1 MMNRPTKLAGQFFP
15 ADRQMVTEHCF
26 SKEAHSRMLL
36 FVSGNAWLY
45 EQYPE
50 KVQSRN
56 TLANALA
63 EIRPSL
69 AFSIL

>member
-1 MMNRPTKLAGQFFP
+1 MNRPTKLAGQFFP
-15 ADRQMVTEHCF
+15 ADRQTVTEHCF
-26 SKEAHSRMLL
+26 SKETHSRMLL

-45 EQYPE
+45 KQYSE

-56 TLANALA
+56 ILANALA